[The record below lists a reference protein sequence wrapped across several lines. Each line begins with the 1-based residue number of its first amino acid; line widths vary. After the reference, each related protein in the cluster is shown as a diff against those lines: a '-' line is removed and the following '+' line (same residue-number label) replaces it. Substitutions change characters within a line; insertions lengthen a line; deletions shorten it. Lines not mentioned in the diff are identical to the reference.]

1 MNKMMQASRRIA
13 IERVILTES
22 SKLPKEELSDLLNP
36 NQKIV
41 YITVTNYVTRYVSL
55 TLQESTSLP
64 SSQSKQS
71 PTTIV
76 SEIITPT
83 ITNSHV
89 QKFADSVVPVE
100 YTTSNVDF
108 FTFSTPTS
116 STIDY
121 ISTSGTA
128 TPTGTTTDTN
138 THLSITTDQN
148 NPHTTLSENQL
159 KSIIV
164 GKKYS
169 STLTSSKV
177 KATSI
182 QATTTTSSSVKKLLD
197 LNEVTTA
204 CGNCQKRKI
213 KCSGETPC
221 SYCVKINKPCLPG
234 KPGKKR
240 GPPPGTEVN
249 KNRKKFINTSFSQF
263 NNSYH
268 YQQRHVV
275 NYSPDCGQDY
285 DDINI
290 NNSLDSNPNDLY
302 DQHHH
307 IFQFNQVR
315 NNNITSTNNNANFIN
330 NANAT
335 KDNNEPFQSR
345 LHVNNYSTYEQYP
358 RDCLI
363 SPNSDENTENITRKI
378 IVRNNNDIP
387 LIKPIP
393 IYPQS
398 NTSTVI
404 VNSCPNNSLLEE
416 EKQSDEIEKDSSSIF
431 KKSESSTT
439 NEKSPISG
447 SNNRNNKKSS

>member
-1 MNKMMQASRRIA
+1 VPEETINGCLFA
-13 IERVILTES
+13 

-55 TLQESTSLP
+55 TLQEPTSLP
-64 SSQSKQS
+64 SSQSKQVLPSSFTANQATLFTSPLMELPSPSSSPQS

-83 ITNSHV
+83 TTNSHV

-100 YTTSNVDF
+100 YTTSNADL

-121 ISTSGTA
+121 ISTSGTV

-182 QATTTTSSSVKKLLD
+182 QATTTTNIKYNMARKKLTTRLK
-197 LNEVTTA
+197 VTTA

-307 IFQFNQVR
+307 IFQFNQVKR
-315 NNNITSTNNNANFIN
+315 INQMIGNGTEPTIENNLIWLSDEMIVHPQNGKDPIDLLIDTVYPNLIENSMNITFMMERAKLT
-330 NANAT
+330 
-335 KDNNEPFQSR
+335 P
-345 LHVNNYSTYEQYP
+345 L
-358 RDCLI
+358 
-363 SPNSDENTENITRKI
+363 
-378 IVRNNNDIP
+378 NND
-387 LIKPIP
+387 
-393 IYPQS
+393 
-398 NTSTVI
+398 V
-404 VNSCPNNSLLEE
+404 
-416 EKQSDEIEKDSSSIF
+416 DEI
-431 KKSESSTT
+431 
-439 NEKSPISG
+439 NG
-447 SNNRNNKKSS
+447 